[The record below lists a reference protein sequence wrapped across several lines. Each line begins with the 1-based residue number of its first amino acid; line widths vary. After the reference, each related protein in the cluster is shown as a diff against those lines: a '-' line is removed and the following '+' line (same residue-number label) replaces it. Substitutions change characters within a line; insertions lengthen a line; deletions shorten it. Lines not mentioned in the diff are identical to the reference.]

1 MKIILG
7 VTGSVAAFKSLEIGR
22 ILLRK
27 GIKIVPVLTRNALRF
42 IGKISFESLFKT
54 EVYSELFPENYC
66 QKEPV
71 HLKILEDVDAILIA
85 PCTANVIGKFANG
98 IADDLLSSV
107 LLGSKAQVFLAPAM
121 HENLWESEPVQE
133 NVKKLK
139 GRGVIFIGPEKGE
152 LSGFEIGKGRMTE
165 PDKICDEIIKF
176 FKIRKKLKNRKVL
189 LLFGRTEED
198 IDTVRVISNKSSGK
212 MGCALF
218 ETAIKMGAEVSVIKG
233 KTDID
238 FDYFRMKSVR
248 TSKEM
253 LGTLK
258 KEIRE
263 FNPDIIVM
271 NAAVSDFVPLVS
283 KKQKIKRK
291 GEISL
296 KLKPN
301 IDILKEISKY
311 KKKKQIFVG
320 FALEDTDTMKN
331 AKKKLHEKKL
341 DLIVLNKPDV
351 LGSDFT
357 KIWIINKK
365 DNVLEL
371 PECSKKEASLKI
383 FEEISRCL

>member
-1 MKIILG
+1 VKIILG

-27 GIKIVPVLTRNALRF
+27 GIKVVPVLTRNALRF
-42 IGKISFESLFKT
+42 VGKVSFESLFKT
-54 EVYSELFPENYC
+54 DVYSELFPENYS
-66 QKEPV
+66 QKEPI

-85 PCTANVIGKFANG
+85 PCTANIMGKFANG
-98 IADDLLSSV
+98 IADDLLTSV
-107 LLGSKAQVFLAPAM
+107 LLGSKVQVFIAPAM

-139 GRGVIFIGPEKGE
+139 RRGVIFIGPDRGE
-152 LSGFEIGKGRMTE
+152 LSDFEVGKGRMTE
-165 PDKICDEIIKF
+165 PDKICEEIINF
-176 FKIRKKLKNRKVL
+176 FKIRKKLKNRKIL

-218 ETAIKMGAEVSVIKG
+218 ETAIRMGAEVSVIKG
-233 KTDID
+233 KTDIY
-238 FDYFRMKSVR
+238 FDYFRMKNVR

-253 LGTLK
+253 LETLK

-263 FNPDIIVM
+263 FNPDILIM
-271 NAAVSDFVPLVS
+271 NAAVSDFVPLAS
-283 KKQKIKRK
+283 EKQKIKRK

-296 KLKPN
+296 KLKPG

-311 KKKKQIFVG
+311 KRKKQIFVG
-320 FALEDTDTMKN
+320 FALEDKDAIKN
-331 AKKKLHEKKL
+331 AKKKLYEKEL
-341 DLIVLNKPDV
+341 DFIVLNRPDV
-351 LGSDFT
+351 LGSDLT
-357 KIWIINKK
+357 KIWIIDRKN
-365 DNVLEL
+365 NVVEL
-371 PECSKKEASLKI
+371 QECSKKEASLKI